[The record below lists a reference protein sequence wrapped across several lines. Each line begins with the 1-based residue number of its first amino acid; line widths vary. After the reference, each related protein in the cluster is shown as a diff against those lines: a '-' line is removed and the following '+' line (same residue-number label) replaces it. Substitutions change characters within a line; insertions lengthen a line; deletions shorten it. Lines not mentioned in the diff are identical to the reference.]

1 MPDRF
6 DWLDAARAADLI
18 AGLLLVEAAWLLWRH
33 RRTGRG
39 PRAAE
44 VLAMLGAGF
53 ALVMALRGVASGLA
67 WPWTALWLAVAGIAH
82 ICDLIQRIGGSR
94 PGA

>member
-1 MPDRF
+1 MPA
-6 DWLDAARAADLI
+6 WLDAALAADLI
-18 AGLLLVEAAWLLWRH
+18 SGLMLVEVAWLLWRR

-39 PRAAE
+39 PRAGE

-53 ALVMALRGVASGLA
+53 ALVMALRSVATGLA
-67 WPWTALWLAVAGIAH
+67 WPWTALWLALAGIAH
-82 ICDLIQRIGGSR
+82 IWDLIQRIGGSR

>member
-1 MPDRF
+1 MPN
-6 DWLDAARAADLI
+6 WLDAALAADLI
-18 AGLLLVEAAWLLWRH
+18 AVLMLVEAAWLLRRR

-39 PRAAE
+39 PRAGE

-53 ALVMALRGVASGLA
+53 ALVMALRSVLAGAA
-67 WPWTALWLAVAGIAH
+67 WPWTALWLALAGLAH
-82 ICDLIQRIGGSR
+82 IWDLRQRIGGSR